1 MTKAE
6 FETAVR
12 ENQAMVYSIACNFF
26 HNEALAEEVA
36 QEVFLQLY
44 QGHRS
49 VAIGPH
55 CIAWLRRST
64 IHRCIDTVRRSSFR
78 QEVHMDLL
86 PEIPVSAPETDPL
99 LQESLRRLIA
109 SLPEKPRAVMI
120 LRFGEDMDA
129 DEIGRTLQMPVRTVW
144 SHLQRATA
152 IIREKATRYLKE
164 KEDEPIRTR
173 SS

>member
-6 FETAVR
+6 FESVVR
-12 ENQAMVYSIACNFF
+12 EHQGMVYSIACNFF
-26 HNEALAEEVA
+26 HNTAIAEEVA

-44 QGHRS
+44 QGLRN
-49 VAIGPH
+49 VAVGPH
-55 CIAWLRRST
+55 CVAWLRRST
-64 IHRCIDTVRRSSFR
+64 IHRCIDTVRRASFR
-78 QEVHMDLL
+78 HEVHMDLL
-86 PEIPVSAPETDPL
+86 PEIPVNAPESDPL
-99 LQESLRRLIA
+99 LQEGLRRLIA
-109 SLPEKPRAVMI
+109 SLPEKPRAVMV

-144 SHLQRATA
+144 SHLQRGTA
-152 IIREKATRYLKE
+152 MIREKAARYVKE